1 MRPLDCQLSYHE
13 LKLRAIVPVYIGGG
27 PLDHFIMISDDF
39 WRLFCRE
46 QMSSSWSR
54 GTMLETP
61 RRRSMRACI
70 GRAARATRPRN
81 L

>member
-1 MRPLDCQLSYHE
+1 M
-13 LKLRAIVPVYIGGG
+13 
-27 PLDHFIMISDDF
+27 DHFIMISDDF
-39 WRLFCRE
+39 WRLFCSE
-46 QMSSSWSR
+46 QISSSWSR

-61 RRRSMRACI
+61 SRRSIRAWI